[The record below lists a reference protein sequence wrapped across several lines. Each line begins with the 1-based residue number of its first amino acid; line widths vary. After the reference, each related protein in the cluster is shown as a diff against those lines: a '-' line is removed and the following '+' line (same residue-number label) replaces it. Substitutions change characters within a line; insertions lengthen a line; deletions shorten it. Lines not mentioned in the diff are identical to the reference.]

1 MLLAFAL
8 IVLFL
13 LIAFMVLRGPKEAQP
28 SNPSMRG
35 GLTSGPVGRG
45 SLGALAG
52 PA

>member
-13 LIAFMVLRGPKEAQP
+13 LIAFMVLRGPNEAP
-28 SNPSMRG
+28 SNPPMRG
-35 GLTSGPVGRG
+35 ALSGPVATG
-45 SLGALAG
+45 SLGVLAG